1 LFLPAIKGSGW
12 AATGA
17 RIAGSHG
24 TRKGK
29 GFPIFKLQTDR
40 FHQERKVHAVPRSSR
55 RTLLKWLPN
64 HPHTFPKITRDD
76 RSYADARG
84 FVIIAKADF
93 P

>member
-1 LFLPAIKGSGW
+1 MALEK
-12 AATGA
+12 A
-17 RIAGSHG
+17 RVSQFSSS
-24 TRKGK
+24 K
-29 GFPIFKLQTDR
+29 PIVI
-40 FHQERKVHAVPRSSR
+40 HQERKVHAVPRSSR

-64 HPHTFPKITRDD
+64 HPHTFPKIIRDD